1 MTMAEHPKPAAAGLS
16 LPARVTIFV
25 PTYNRAHWVRGAIE
39 SALAQTFPSFHVVVS
54 DNASTDATADVV
66 AGYDDPRVTYVRLE
80 QHLGLNEHFNLCLE
94 RASTD
99 YVFLLP
105 DDDRMEPGL
114 LEQAVA
120 VLDANERVGV
130 VHGQVTVVD
139 EEGARIAEGHGMTGL
154 HGDAVETGEEF
165 IERTMAMSYRVHAS
179 TALLRTEAAAAVRL
193 DERDSPATD
202 LGLWLRLALGW
213 DIAYLAR
220 PLAEYRIH
228 ADAYSAG
235 AADVTAGGYIQRAQ
249 RIENVRDVKLRFL
262 REHGHRL
269 ADASDLRAEAV
280 RAFRRELVEQAG
292 NATLPDRRFATTVR
306 VLEQCARLDRG
317 ILLEPAAWR
326 LLVGSVLGRR
336 IVSALKRL
344 RDRPQAQG
352 VAA

>member
-154 HGDAVETGEEF
+154 HADAVETGEEF